1 MNRWKLSKV
10 QISKI
15 IQSGRSFGFCLGNLK
30 KKALTN
36 VAIPLA
42 GDNFPWLVLNLTSS
56 AITKLDMKIS
66 GNGAVRVGKW
76 FTLFISNKDLK
87 DIVKIIKSLEDLDAS
102 INGVTETVNM
112 K

>member
-76 FTLFISNKDLK
+76 LLYLFQIKIWKILLK
-87 DIVKIIKSLEDLDAS
+87 V
-102 INGVTETVNM
+102 
-112 K
+112 